1 METVWKIPETALRRC
16 TKLCKIA
23 GRKDP
28 TSDLNLIKSASRL
41 VQYLSN
47 ALPRWGLFSTVFEA
61 KEELRE
67 LILSLVR
74 TYCTLGPSKEKMKFI
89 KRGYSLEYIYPLFWW
104 SERELSFGGRIW
116 RDDLY
121 CVLFKN
127 YHICN
132 DSGGFKSLTKWG
144 TRSFS
149 PVDCSLAYKEG
160 GSPGPPPVDR
170 PWNDDNTIW
179 MRFFSL
185 DWRNADAKAIQIIKI
200 YDSIRSEN
208 FDCQLK
214 ERLWGMRIFWWSGA
228 HNPEWA
234 TSMSLCHDVFTN
246 QFSFRTVLARILNI
260 F

>member
-1 METVWKIPETALRRC
+1 MMETVWKIPENALRRS

-23 GRKDP
+23 GRKEP
-28 TSDLNLIKSASRL
+28 PSDLDLIKSASRL

-89 KRGYSLEYIYPLFWW
+89 KRGYSLECIYPLFWW
-104 SERELSFGGRIW
+104 GERELSFAGRIW

-121 CVLFKN
+121 CVLFKKLP
-127 YHICN
+127 YLQWQWRIQI
-132 DSGGFKSLTKWG
+132 SKWG

-160 GSPGPPPVDR
+160 GAPGPRAP
-170 PWNDDNTIW
+170 
-179 MRFFSL
+179 
-185 DWRNADAKAIQIIKI
+185 
-200 YDSIRSEN
+200 
-208 FDCQLK
+208 
-214 ERLWGMRIFWWSGA
+214 GA
-228 HNPEWA
+228 PCP
-234 TSMSLCHDVFTN
+234 LP
-246 QFSFRTVLARILNI
+246 
-260 F
+260 

>member
-1 METVWKIPETALRRC
+1 MMETVWKIPETALRRS

-74 TYCTLGPSKEKMKFI
+74 TYCTLGPLKEKMKFI
-89 KRGYSLEYIYPLFWW
+89 NRGYSLQCIYPLFWW
-104 SERELSFGGRIW
+104 GERKLSFAGRIW

-121 CVLFKN
+121 RVIFKN

-144 TRSFS
+144 IRSFS

-160 GSPGPPPVDR
+160 GAPGPLGPLAPPVDR
-170 PWNDDNTIW
+170 PWNDTT
-179 MRFFSL
+179 RSACCFFS
-185 DWRNADAKAIQIIKI
+185 
-200 YDSIRSEN
+200 
-208 FDCQLK
+208 
-214 ERLWGMRIFWWSGA
+214 
-228 HNPEWA
+228 
-234 TSMSLCHDVFTN
+234 
-246 QFSFRTVLARILNI
+246 
-260 F
+260 

>member
-1 METVWKIPETALRRC
+1 MMENVWKIPESALRRS

-47 ALPRWGLFSTVFEA
+47 ALPRWGLFSTAFEA

-74 TYCTLGPSKEKMKFI
+74 TYCTLGPPKEKMKFI
-89 KRGYSLEYIYPLFWW
+89 KRGYSLECIYPLFWW
-104 SERELSFGGRIW
+104 GKRELSFAAKYEEMTYTVCSW
-116 RDDLY
+116 
-121 CVLFKN
+121 KN

-132 DSGGFKSLTKWG
+132 DSGRFKSLTKWG

-160 GSPGPPPVDR
+160 GAPGSRGRLAPPVDR
-170 PWNDDNTIW
+170 PWNDITRSACW
-179 MRFFSL
+179 FFL
-185 DWRNADAKAIQIIKI
+185 DSQC
-200 YDSIRSEN
+200 S
-208 FDCQLK
+208 C
-214 ERLWGMRIFWWSGA
+214 
-228 HNPEWA
+228 
-234 TSMSLCHDVFTN
+234 
-246 QFSFRTVLARILNI
+246 
-260 F
+260 